1 MFTGLIQQVCTVKS
15 LTKSAAAA
23 VLTVDLSRLA
33 EQTKIGDSIA
43 INGVCLTVAKL
54 LAPPLGGVHHHLAVF
69 DISPETLEISNLAK
83 LTASSKVN
91 VELALKL
98 GDPLGGHLVQ
108 GHIDGTAKIKQIK
121 KQGEFTEITF
131 AAAPELLAQMIPKG
145 AVAVDGISLTIAALD
160 KDSFTIALIPQ
171 TLKETTLGSAKITDT
186 VNIEIDI
193 ITKTV
198 KKHLENILPKNDK
211 LTVEKLRQLGF

>member
-33 EQTKIGDSIA
+33 EQTKIGNSIA
-43 INGVCLTVAKL
+43 INGVCLTIAKL
-54 LAPPLGGVHHHLAVF
+54 QTNLAAF
-69 DISPETLEISNLAK
+69 DISPETLKISNLAK
-83 LTASSKVN
+83 LTPGSKVN
-91 VELALKL
+91 TEPALKL

-108 GHIDGTAKIKQIK
+108 GHIDGTASVKQIG

-160 KDSFTIALIPQ
+160 KDSFAVALIPR

-211 LTVEKLRQLGF
+211 LTVEKLTQLGF

>member
-54 LAPPLGGVHHHLAVF
+54 QTKLAAF

-83 LTASSKVN
+83 LTPGSKVN

-108 GHIDGTAKIKQIK
+108 GHIDGTAKIKQTK

-131 AAAPELLAQMIPKG
+131 TAPPNLLAQMIPKG

-160 KDSFTIALIPQ
+160 KDSFTIALIPR

-211 LTVEKLRQLGF
+211 LTVEKLTQLGF